1 VRSNNFTNGNVNN
14 TNGRERTGGGGGA
27 EGSSSL
33 LLRPSFDTIGQQ
45 ATTSSDFGLQWG
57 NRKRLRC
64 MKVQV
69 KDKDKDKYIDL
80 TGPVHKTTVRVDRRV
95 VRADKD
101 SSSQHANH
109 SNGYLNLR
117 QRPSSSPPPPP
128 QRILRYVIF
137 FYIYIYIYLNIKMF
151 SFCCGCGAC
160 GSRYAEWRKF
170 DCLVGY
176 FVGWGGWWSD

>member
-1 VRSNNFTNGNVNN
+1 MRSNNFTNGNVNN

-33 LLRPSFDTIGQQ
+33 LLRPSFDPIGQQ

-128 QRILRYVIF
+128 QRILRYVIIF
-137 FYIYIYIYLNIKMF
+137 VVVAARVVHATLSGGNLIVWLDIL
-151 SFCCGCGAC
+151 
-160 GSRYAEWRKF
+160 W
-170 DCLVGY
+170 VGV
-176 FVGWGGWWSD
+176 VGGVID